1 MPNEIRVVFQNGP
14 NYDYYFI
21 KKKKYLVKRFEGKL
35 EYLGKNTEKYKKF
48 SVPLEK
54 EITKIDKDG
63 NENIVIISYK

>member
-1 MPNEIRVVFQNGP
+1 MAQTMI
-14 NYDYYFI
+14 I
-21 KKKKYLVKRFEGKL
+21 ILSKKKKYLVKRFEGKL